1 MTVSEHSI
9 QSQIQVELSKHH
21 CTVFRANVGK
31 VRTPDGRFFSTGLPS
46 GYTDLSGFRWVDG
59 KAFFI
64 EVKNSTGKPR
74 EDQIRFHRMLAS
86 HNIIH
91 GIARSVDDARMIV
104 DGALVGYGFDDY
116 GSEVNDFD
124 S

>member
-1 MTVSEHSI
+1 MTASEHSI

-59 KAFFI
+59 KGHKA
-64 EVKNSTGKPR
+64 
-74 EDQIRFHRMLAS
+74 
-86 HNIIH
+86 
-91 GIARSVDDARMIV
+91 MIV
-104 DGALVGYGFDDY
+104 LDEINNPRFLFDGMQQTEIEASRITVLISALKIVRDF
-116 GSEVNDFD
+116 VNENLVRVDLED
-124 S
+124 

>member
-21 CTVFRANVGK
+21 CTVFRANVG
-31 VRTPDGRFFSTGLPS
+31 TGLPS

-64 EVKNSTGKPR
+64 EVKNATGKPR